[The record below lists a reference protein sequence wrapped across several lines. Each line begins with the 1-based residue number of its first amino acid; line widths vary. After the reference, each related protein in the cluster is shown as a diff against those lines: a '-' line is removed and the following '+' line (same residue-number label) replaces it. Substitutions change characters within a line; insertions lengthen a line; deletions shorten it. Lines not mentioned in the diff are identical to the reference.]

1 MLKQFTIYFLI
12 IVLIIVLN
20 IPIFSNVGI
29 LMYYQANKEYIAK
42 VLCVNKN
49 RPSLHCDGK
58 CYLAQKLKAAE
69 EREQKQT
76 AERLEKM
83 PEIQL
88 FCSSNYFIFNDFCFV
103 EFLQDLPNFN
113 FLANPLAGLLKGVF
127 RPPQS

>member
-1 MLKQFTIYFLI
+1 MLIRLTIYFL
-12 IVLIIVLN
+12 LLVLN
-20 IPIFSNVGI
+20 LPLFSRMGV
-29 LMYYQANKEYIAK
+29 LVYYQANKAYIAK

-69 EREQKQT
+69 EREEKQT
-76 AERLEKM
+76 TERLDKM

-88 FCSSNYFIFNDFCFV
+88 FYSSNHFIFNDLCFV
-103 EFLQDLPNFN
+103 EFLQRLPNFT
-113 FLANPLAGLLKGVF
+113 FLANPLAGMLNSIF